1 MTCRVI
7 GQGVKLTSFAFS
19 QLAPIY
25 VKVVANSKKS
35 AAIMTHTQKSTFH
48 ALINFHGKHDQNSP
62 LATKRTLQW
71 VIYNVKG
78 YLTSD
83 NDRFTFKI
91 VRVLH
96 FRNGLNEELCCRFI
110 FTNLQQSLDL

>member
-48 ALINFHGKHDQNSP
+48 ALINFHGKRDQNSP
-62 LATKRTLQW
+62 LATKRTLEW

-78 YLTSD
+78 FLNPRWRLVTI
-83 NDRFTFKI
+83 I
-91 VRVLH
+91 VHVLH
-96 FRNGLNEELCCRFI
+96 FGNGLNEELCCRFI
-110 FTNLQQSLDL
+110 FTNPQQLLDL